1 MLELNKWFFVL
12 LLNFLVLLYILNVI
26 LFKPLLT
33 LFKGREDTVKDS
45 LDAARDMDRRREV
58 VLSQINRELQDARNM
73 AKEIFGK
80 IYKEGMEKQKE
91 ILEMANTQAS
101 ELIENARTELKAA
114 SENTRKKLRS
124 DVDGFSD
131 EIVRKLIGT

>member
-101 ELIENARTELKAA
+101 ELIENARTELKTA